1 MLKQGKLKKM
11 TNANIENLI
20 IERIQSHI
28 PNTEVELYD
37 LTGTLDHWEAVI
49 ISSSFEGKRSF
60 ERQKWVYQ
68 ALGELMHG
76 PIHAFTM
83 KTLTPEQFQAQNQEQ
98 VPVQPQTPQNLV
110 QLK

>member
-1 MLKQGKLKKM
+1 
-11 TNANIENLI
+11 
-20 IERIQSHI
+20 
-28 PNTEVELYD
+28 
-37 LTGTLDHWEAVI
+37 
-49 ISSSFEGKRSF
+49 
-60 ERQKWVYQ
+60 
-68 ALGELMHG
+68 MHG